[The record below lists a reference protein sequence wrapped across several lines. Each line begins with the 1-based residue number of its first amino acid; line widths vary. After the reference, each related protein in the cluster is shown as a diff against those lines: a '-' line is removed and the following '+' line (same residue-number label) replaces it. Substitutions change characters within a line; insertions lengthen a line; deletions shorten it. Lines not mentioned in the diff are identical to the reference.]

1 MASVVL
7 DLFYYLPD
15 GDLRKQELLGTARAT
30 RGDINESSTM
40 KTTLKLLMLLLGA
53 SFPCIAFAGLV
64 GLSTSAAFFSS
75 EVVLSVFAAAGLLLI
90 GLNDYTYRRI
100 AFRTSPARVCPVVA
114 FGPDQSS
121 RAHGHRREACIAA

>member
-1 MASVVL
+1 
-7 DLFYYLPD
+7 
-15 GDLRKQELLGTARAT
+15 
-30 RGDINESSTM
+30 M
-40 KTTLKLLMLLLGA
+40 KTSLKFILFLLGA

-64 GLSTSAAFFSS
+64 GLSAPAAFFSS

-114 FGPDQSS
+114 FNPDQSS
-121 RAHGHRREACIAA
+121 RACDHRRGVCIAA